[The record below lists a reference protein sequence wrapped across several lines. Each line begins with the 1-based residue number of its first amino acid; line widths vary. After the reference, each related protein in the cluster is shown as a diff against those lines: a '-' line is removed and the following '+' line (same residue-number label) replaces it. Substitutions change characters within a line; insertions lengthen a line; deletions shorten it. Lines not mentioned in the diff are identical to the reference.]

1 MSGKRLKAGGQSCN
15 TPPIYDEMV
24 LKCFIYVS
32 NKQIECL
39 EQFQRRNSEE
49 KKEMSVKATWG
60 SIVRAVKAGGQYC
73 NIMNIPP
80 IYDEMVLK
88 CLIYL
93 YSKQI
98 QCLGQF

>member
-15 TPPIYDEMV
+15 TPPIYDEMA

-49 KKEMSVKATWG
+49 KKEMSVKATWKYCPSSKSRW
-60 SIVRAVKAGGQYC
+60 SILQYYEYTPY
-73 NIMNIPP
+73 I
-80 IYDEMVLK
+80 
-88 CLIYL
+88 
-93 YSKQI
+93 
-98 QCLGQF
+98 